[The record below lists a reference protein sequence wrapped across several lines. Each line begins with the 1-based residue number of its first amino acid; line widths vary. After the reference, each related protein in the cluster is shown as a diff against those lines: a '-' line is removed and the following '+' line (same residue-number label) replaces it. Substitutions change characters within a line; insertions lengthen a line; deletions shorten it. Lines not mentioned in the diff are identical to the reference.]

1 MKLIKSCKIWSLV
14 LALTIVFT
22 IGVVAFADEPEV
34 DVYLTVERTLLG
46 GQAPILAPTK
56 VTVPAGSD
64 VLDVLQ
70 AAKTQNLLDFTYR
83 VTELGEYVT
92 GFKVTS
98 HGAFDPFTDYAYYD
112 EFDAAAGGM
121 GDIYLEYGTTPQNLF
136 LTEGNYC
143 MLGGWIVSLNDVIE
157 WDDDSTEDVN
167 EAMPT
172 MATIVEDNDV
182 LQFQYSLAL
191 ARDAGFE
198 GWSLLTLRD
207 LAFPF
212 YERADKRELVRAM
225 ADNGVSDPA
234 YAGAMSVLMDMEATP
249 AEVTAAVNAFN

>member
-14 LALTIVFT
+14 LALTIVFAM
-22 IGVVAFADEPEV
+22 GVVAFADETDV

-56 VTVPAGSD
+56 VTVPEGSD
-64 VLDVLQ
+64 VLEVLQ
-70 AAKTQNLLDFTYR
+70 AAQTQSLLDFTYI
-83 VTELGEYVT
+83 GSPGSEYVRS
-92 GFKVTS
+92 FKVTS
-98 HGAFDPFTDYAYYD
+98 HGAFDPFIDYAYYD

-157 WDDDSTEDVN
+157 WDDGSTPEN

-172 MATIVEDNDV
+172 MATVVNPGDV
-182 LQFQYSLAL
+182 LRFQYSLAL

-198 GWSLLTLRD
+198 GWSLLTLHD
-207 LAFPF
+207 LAPAF
-212 YERADKRELVRAM
+212 YTRADKSELVRVM
-225 ADNGVSDPA
+225 ADYGTSDPA

-249 AEVTAAVNAFN
+249 AEVAAAVNAF